1 MMWNFVA
8 GVAILG
14 VPIVLSYAIANLWV
28 AAATCAAVQTIVVHL
43 TSYLG
48 AGYVDPF
55 YVISVPVGLAAFFI
69 WSALE
74 LWVFRRIQ
82 RRRVK

>member
-1 MMWNFVA
+1 MMWNFIA

-14 VPIVLSYAIANLWV
+14 VPLGLSYAITNLWI
-28 AAATCAAVQTIVVHL
+28 AAVTSAAVLTIVVHL
-43 TSYLG
+43 TSYFG

-55 YVISVPVGLAAFFI
+55 YVISVPVGLAIFFI

-74 LWVFRRIQ
+74 LWAFRWIQ
-82 RRRVK
+82 LRRVK